1 MKKLLITTAGFALMA
16 VSAWS
21 QGNIFFS
28 NEPLSTQNAVN
39 APVTAEDRV
48 TRLAGAAFQAQLYA
62 RPAGSSSAYAAMGA
76 AVPFLTTTPNG
87 TGYWTPS
94 SRSVPGVAA
103 GAQAQVVAR
112 VWRVADG
119 ATWDA
124 AQATGRGYGESA
136 PLNITLT
143 APPALP
149 APMVGLQPFSLVPEP
164 STIALGI
171 IGGLGTLVLIR
182 RRK

>member
-1 MKKLLITTAGFALMA
+1 MA

-28 NEPLSTQNAVN
+28 NEPLSTGNTVN
-39 APVTAEDRV
+39 APVRDEGGV
-48 TRLAGAAFQAQLYA
+48 LLAGSAFQALLYA
-62 RPAGSSSAYAAMGA
+62 RPAGSTAAYQAIGAQAAFLPAGA
-76 AVPFLTTTPNG
+76 SPSGN
-87 TGYWTPS
+87 GYWTPGA
-94 SRSVPGVAA
+94 RQIPGVPS
-103 GAQAQVVAR
+103 GEVAQVVAR

-124 AQATGRGYGESA
+124 ARTAGRGYAESA
-136 PLNITLT
+136 PINVTLT
-143 APPALP
+143 GGTTLP
-149 APMVGLQPFSLVPEP
+149 ARMAGLQPFALVPEP

-171 IGGLGTLVLIR
+171 IGGLGTLLLIR